1 MTVLRRRPRHA
12 LVAGAALLIL
22 LVASGCGGDRTRA
35 DDRAAPVATFD
46 NGLHERLPA
55 GILARGTVHVG
66 GGDPYPPA
74 SSFAADGR
82 TIVGFEPDLAAALGR
97 VLGLRFEFVNVDFA
111 DLLPQLKRHKIDLA
125 MASMTDNAEREKA
138 VDFVNYFQAGTAI
151 IVQRGNP
158 QRIGSLKDLCGKVVA
173 VERETTQVDLLRRTQ
188 KGCAAGS
195 GIDIRTYGENANAL
209 VQLRTGRAVAVL
221 SDYPPAV
228 HVSTDE
234 RTKAHYQLAA
244 STQYEPSPYGI
255 AVAKDQTVLR
265 DVLRDAL
272 ERVIR
277 SGEYAEVLRRWGV
290 PSGALAAA
298 TINAGAP
305 TRARADPTAAP
316 PYGSAPRDDDRGVG
330 RRWAT
335 LGEGGRS
342 ERA

>member
-1 MTVLRRRPRHA
+1 MTPLRRRPRHA
-12 LVAGAALLIL
+12 LVAGAALLVL
-22 LVASGCGGDRTRA
+22 LMASGCGSDRA
-35 DDRAAPVATFD
+35 QSGDRAASAATFD
-46 NGLHERLPA
+46 KALHDRLPA
-55 GILARGTVHVG
+55 GIRTRATVRVG
-66 GGDPYPPA
+66 WGDPYPPA
-74 SSFAADGR
+74 SLFAADGR

-111 DLLPQLKRHKIDLA
+111 DLLPQLKRHKIDVA
-125 MASMTDNAEREKA
+125 MASITDNAEREKD

-151 IVQRGNP
+151 IVQRGNL
-158 QRIGSLKDLCGKVVA
+158 QRISTLKDLCGKVVA
-173 VERETTQVDLLRRTQ
+173 VEKETTQVDLLRRTQ
-188 KGCAAGS
+188 KGCAAGKR
-195 GIDIRTYGENANAL
+195 IAIRTYGENASAL

-290 PSGALAAA
+290 PSGALKSA
-298 TINAGAP
+298 TINAGGTHTGA
-305 TRARADPTAAP
+305 
-316 PYGSAPRDDDRGVG
+316 G
-330 RRWAT
+330 
-335 LGEGGRS
+335 
-342 ERA
+342 